1 MSDHSLCAC
10 TVHTFCTV
18 RTFPHCVF
26 FLYFVRILEASQ
38 ELMVGRGLVGTG
50 VGPTGDFGFGDT
62 RSSLG
67 FTHIHTLT
75 LLLLLP
81 LPRPLPAPTAAFDPL
96 RTPPSPPLLTPLSLS
111 RYPMLQL
118 SLPLPKDYQ
127 LDWDALLTTSPAEF
141 IAAAQVCANL
151 LDPTLSNGD
160 ICGLWLIR
168 LFLYFHLC
176 VFSSLPVI
184 GTPPP
189 SLTHAHNPVPST
201 AVSLHRT
208 TPSTCTLTP

>member
-1 MSDHSLCAC
+1 
-10 TVHTFCTV
+10 
-18 RTFPHCVF
+18 
-26 FLYFVRILEASQ
+26 
-38 ELMVGRGLVGTG
+38 MVGRGLNGTG

-75 LLLLLP
+75 LQLLRPLSLLLP
-81 LPRPLPAPTAAFDPL
+81 APMAALDPLPLPAPMAALDPL
-96 RTPPSPPLLTPLSLS
+96 PTHHSPPLLTPLSLS
-111 RYPMLQL
+111 RYPLLQL

-160 ICGLWLIR
+160 DWGLWLIG
-168 LFLYFHLC
+168 LFLYFRLHVHLY
-176 VFSSLPVI
+176 VFSSLPFI

-189 SLTHAHNPVPST
+189 TTTTTTTTTTHTQPCAINRL
-201 AVSLHRT
+201 SLHRT
-208 TPSTCTLTP
+208 TPSPCTLAP